1 MTSEQKNTPVTD
13 SLLKHWL
20 ANGKELPPH
29 LKPAL
34 EKLSTEHISG
44 ISLSQLESPMMK
56 QFRAAKDEVPD
67 ALLFFRM
74 GDFFELFGI
83 DAIIVSDIC
92 GLTLTS
98 RDKSSNNPVPM
109 AGSPVVGYKN
119 ALKKCVLAGFKV
131 AVCDQVE
138 DPRQVKGIVK
148 REITRIATPAV
159 PGDLDDDD
167 NSQETPFGCYLASV
181 IENKKTFTLAYVDV
195 STGEF
200 RITQNL
206 NELLLNQELSTITP
220 REILVPKNI
229 EVQVLEIVKKNQ
241 KNNFTTVNTIEN
253 WLLRSADN
261 CKEIFLE
268 FFKEKDLNAFGL
280 NEITNGLTCVSAI
293 LHYLKATQK
302 SVLKNIQFITYYD
315 LRSHLIIDDSTRKHL
330 DFFQTT
336 SGDKKGSLFHFLNK
350 CTTATGSR
358 KLFRRLNYPFKYLE
372 EIEQVHQNIQEY
384 INQVDVVTVIIENLR
399 NTADIDRLLARA
411 AQKNLDARGMAWLRE
426 TLLTLPNLETILN
439 KLTTNPFK
447 NNNLLVRLEPLKELL
462 MNALND
468 EPAAVA
474 GKGGIIFKE
483 GYSKKLDEAIAL
495 TTNFSKML
503 DTLEQ
508 KEKENSQITTLKI
521 GYTGAF
527 GYYFEISKGKIA
539 QAPKHFIRKQTL
551 TNCER
556 YITPEL
562 KELEEKSL
570 NASDER
576 ILLEKELLEFLRTQI
591 LEYSQYLVQA
601 SELIAEIDL
610 SVTFANLALQFN
622 WCRPALTNK
631 KLIKLT
637 ESTHPILAHL
647 STRFEPFIANDIT
660 LGVVDDET
668 KDNPLVHLITGP
680 NMAGKSTIMR
690 QVAVTQVLCQIG
702 SYVPARKAEIGLV
715 DRIFTRIGSGDNAL
729 KNQSTFMVEMLE
741 TANMLRFATPQSLL
755 LLDEIG
761 RGTSTFDGLSIAWSI
776 LENLSEKVQAR
787 ALFSTHYHELQE
799 VCASHKNICPMHMSV
814 VENIVT
820 YEENIEKKEIL
831 FSRKYTPGG
840 AGKSYGLHVAELA
853 GIPAEIIARAEDVLK
868 KLENSAPTQTNVPA
882 TSNPESFKEKLE
894 EISESLKEK
903 HLNFPI
909 IPEESGKNSNLT
921 KQATLSKALLALDV
935 DGITPRQAL
944 EIIYTLKNFAA
955 EHSGVEGEQ
964 CLNLLKILA
973 KQQNSAKKQKERLLS
988 HEQTLF

>member
-1 MTSEQKNTPVTD
+1 MTTEQMNSPASD

-20 ANGKELPPH
+20 AHGKELPPH

-67 ALLFFRM
+67 AILFFRM
-74 GDFFELFGI
+74 GDFYELFGI

-98 RDKSSNNPVPM
+98 RDKSSDNPVPM

-159 PGDLDDDD
+159 PGDLEDDD

-200 RITQNL
+200 RITHNL
-206 NELLLNQELSTITP
+206 NELLLNQEIATISP

-229 EVQVLEIVKKNQ
+229 ENQLKEIVKKIQ
-241 KNNFTTVNTIEN
+241 KNNYTSVNVIEN

-280 NEITNGLTCVSAI
+280 NSITNGLQSVSAI
-293 LHYLKATQK
+293 LHYLKSTQK
-302 SVLKNIQFITYYD
+302 SVLKNIQIITYYD
-315 LRSHLIIDDSTRKHL
+315 LRSHLIIDEGTRKHL
-330 DFFQTT
+330 DFFHTA
-336 SGDKKGSLFHFLNK
+336 SGEKKGSLFHFLNK
-350 CTTATGSR
+350 CTTAAGSR

-372 EIEQVHQNIQEY
+372 EIEQAHQNIQEY
-384 INQVDVVTVIIENLR
+384 INNTGTMTEVIENLR
-399 NTADIDRLLARA
+399 STADIDRLLARA
-411 AQKNLDARGMAWLRE
+411 AQKNLDARGMAWLRQ
-426 TLLTLPNLETILN
+426 TLLALPKLENILN
-439 KLTTNPFK
+439 KLNTNPFK
-447 NNNLLVRLEPLKELL
+447 NNNLLVNLEPLKDLL
-462 MNALND
+462 INSLAN
-468 EPAAVA
+468 EPAALV

-495 TTNFSKML
+495 TSNFSKML
-503 DTLEQ
+503 DALEQ
-508 KEKENSQITTLKI
+508 KEKENSQINTLKI

-527 GYYFEISKGKIA
+527 GYYFEISKGKIS

-601 SELIAEIDL
+601 SELVAEIDL
-610 SVTFANLALQFN
+610 SVTFASLSLQFN
-622 WCRPALTNK
+622 WCRPTITNK
-631 KLIKLT
+631 KLTNLI

-647 STRFEPFIANDIT
+647 GMSAEPFIANDIT
-660 LGVVDDET
+660 LGIKNEEASE
-668 KDNPLVHLITGP
+668 NPLVHLITGP

-690 QVAVTQVLCQIG
+690 QVAITQVLCQIG
-702 SYVPARKAEIGLV
+702 SFVPARQAEIGLV

-799 VCASHKNICPMHMSV
+799 VCESHKNISPMHMSV
-814 VENIVT
+814 VENIVK
-820 YEENIEKKEIL
+820 YDVNIEKKEIL

-853 GIPAEIIARAEDVLK
+853 GIPAEIIVRAEKVLK
-868 KLENSAPTQTNVPA
+868 KLENSSPAQTNVP
-882 TSNPESFKEKLE
+882 
-894 EISESLKEK
+894 IESLSEPLTEKQEKTSDSLREK
-903 HLNFPI
+903 HLNNTKSF
-909 IPEESGKNSNLT
+909 EENSNST
-921 KQATLSKALLALDV
+921 KQALIAKALLALDV
-935 DGITPRQAL
+935 DSISPRQAL
-944 EIIYTLKNFAA
+944 EIVYTLKDFAT
-955 EHSGVEGEQ
+955 EHAGVDTGEQ
-964 CLNLLKILA
+964 NLNLLKILA
-973 KQQNSAKKQKERLLS
+973 KQQNSAKKLKERLLS